1 MTAPIL
7 EQSQHPGV
15 RGRAGDGRPRFY
27 LLSFR
32 VSTVSDRSWRAAPPS
47 SSSSS
52 TIAACVVACVVSKC
66 LTSGLE
72 SRIFR
77 SIDNF
82 DGERQNEAA
91 PPGRFKS
98 QGHLSEPPPCL
109 RGLRG
114 ATRLIDNDRPRSTK
128 RQSETFAAHRRRAEQ
143 QQRKQQN
150 SDTSPQSDAAGVDA
164 DAGCVR
170 HYRQSHVP
178 SWPPRCPDLLAGL
191 FPSSPPLVCHLWT
204 ILGLICLVV
213 QVVTSGENPGRCGR
227 SSNRPDLATKRN
239 PWTCCWLVGGGFSPR
254 RVAGLIGG
262 GLFQAAYPRSVSSRR
277 YKTTPLRLSV
287 NLSGRREGVVS
298 FPSVAAGW
306 AAGCIIYS
314 LSLLF

>member
-52 TIAACVVACVVSKC
+52 TVAACVVACVVSKC

-91 PPGRFKS
+91 LPGRFKS

-143 QQRKQQN
+143 QSSSSGSSRIA
-150 SDTSPQSDAAGVDA
+150 TPARRA
-164 DAGCVR
+164 
-170 HYRQSHVP
+170 
-178 SWPPRCPDLLAGL
+178 LLLGLMRMLDVCGITGRATFPAGL
-191 FPSSPPLVCHLWT
+191 LGAQTCWLGCSPPALHLCAT
-204 ILGLICLVV
+204 
-213 QVVTSGENPGRCGR
+213 CG
-227 SSNRPDLATKRN
+227 
-239 PWTCCWLVGGGFSPR
+239 
-254 RVAGLIGG
+254 
-262 GLFQAAYPRSVSSRR
+262 QY
-277 YKTTPLRLSV
+277 
-287 NLSGRREGVVS
+287 
-298 FPSVAAGW
+298 
-306 AAGCIIYS
+306 
-314 LSLLF
+314 